1 MACIFL
7 YVSYYIRGWLTP
19 DRELDVFLVLTI
31 LALAALGIVTAASV
45 FMTGFTGEP
54 FVRIAA
60 KVVPFLLLIFIALY
74 FYQ

>member
-1 MACIFL
+1 LKPGREFDV
-7 YVSYYIRGWLTP
+7 YV
-19 DRELDVFLVLTI
+19 VLTI
-31 LALAALGIVTAASV
+31 LALAALGVMTAASV

-60 KVVPFLLLIFIALY
+60 KVVPFLLLIFMALY

>member
-1 MACIFL
+1 MQAITFCSKLKPGQEF
-7 YVSYYIRGWLTP
+7 
-19 DRELDVFLVLTI
+19 DVFVVLTI

-60 KVVPFLLLIFIALY
+60 KVTPFLLLIFIVLY